1 MSFENTIAQVGI
13 TNFGTAKSETISG
26 TAGNDVLDGGAGND
40 QLKAG
45 AGSDT
50 LIYTMSQN
58 IGAKDVYDGGNG
70 IDTLRLNFTASEW
83 ASTAVKADVARFVA
97 FLAPA
102 PVGAKSDDGS
112 ERSETSDAS
121 EKKFIFKAFGLE
133 ERNIEKL
140 VVYVDNVLTDPLNLN
155 HAPVITNTAAA
166 LLGAAVEDVTPSAS
180 GQLSASDVDAGATQ
194 TWSVQGAAAGT
205 YGSLAVNATG
215 QWTYTLNNSAAV
227 QALASGETHTE
238 SFTVRV
244 TDDKGAFV
252 NQVVVVTVT
261 GSNDAAVIT
270 GSSTASLSETN
281 AVLSASGTLSATDV
295 DSSAAFVAQSG
306 VAGSNNFGEFSI
318 NAAGAWTYSAGAHNE
333 FADGQSYTDS
343 LTVATADGT
352 QQVITVTIA
361 GSNDAAV
368 ITGSATAS
376 LTETDAALSTSGSLS
391 ATDVDS
397 SAAFVA
403 QSGVAGSNNFGEFSI
418 NAAGAWTYSAGAHN
432 EFADGQSYTDS
443 LTVATADGTQQVI
456 TVTIAGTNDAAIIT
470 GIATASLT
478 ETDAALST
486 GGALSASDV
495 DGSAAFVARSGVT
508 GSNGFGVFAI
518 DTTGTWT
525 YSAGAHNE
533 FAAGQ
538 SYTDS
543 FTVATA
549 DGTQQVVTVTMTG
562 TNDAAVITGTATDS
576 LTETDAALSTGG
588 TLAATDVDSSAAFV
602 AQSGVAGSN
611 GYGVFAI
618 DAAGA
623 WTYSAGAHNE
633 FVDGQNY
640 TDSITVATA
649 DGTQQVITVTIAGS
663 NDGPV
668 VTNTAAELVGAVA
681 EDDTLTASGQLSATD
696 ADANATQA
704 WSVQGAEL
712 GTYGSLGVDAATG
725 LWTYTL
731 NNDDAVVQALAE
743 GETHD
748 ESFTVRV
755 TDDKGAFVDQSVL
768 VAVTG
773 INDAAQLSSDDVA
786 VDETD
791 APIVTSGTLTNS
803 DIDSAQTFVAQT
815 GVAGVYG
822 SFSIDEN
829 GAWSYTADAA
839 YNELYGDYTLSVSGS
854 DTFVLGTTV
863 TDTFTVQA
871 FDGTVTSVTVTIN
884 GSNDAPVVTSE
895 ATASFVENNTGTV
908 YTATATDVDGA
919 VQSYALGGNDADL
932 FNINATTGAVTF
944 KAAPDFEAPSDAGA
958 DNVYDITVTA
968 SDGVD
973 TSSAQAVAITVTNV
987 LDVGESMIDLGS
999 FGKLIAPVQV
1009 DGGNWLYYWDRSGNG
1024 FSTSVGTLNGGS
1036 DLTTHDV
1043 LDGIF
1048 TRDVNG
1054 VVGGAGN
1061 TTDAYRYGT
1070 LNGVHVA
1077 LPTVGGVGSSVFLPG
1092 TSVGSSTAALG
1103 SNDVN
1108 STYDDLLA
1116 VWDAYNGTGTETN
1129 ITGLPTGWN
1138 TRQYWTAT
1146 PSSDGHA
1153 GVGLEAATGRNGGY
1167 VYNNLDNSSHYVVL
1181 QVLSTANF
1189 NEAPAVSSAATA
1201 SFAENGAGTAY
1212 VATATHAD
1220 AWANLS
1226 YAMGGTDADLFDI
1239 NATTGA
1245 VMFKAAPNYEIPSD
1259 AGADNVYDIT
1269 VTASDGVHTSAAQ
1282 AVAITVTNVNEAP
1295 VVTSAATANFAE
1307 NGTGTAYTATAT
1319 DVDAGTTLSYA
1330 MGGTDA
1336 NFFNINT
1343 TTGAVTFKS
1352 APDYETRSDAGANNV
1367 YDITVTASD
1376 GVNTSAA
1383 QAVAITVTDV
1393 YESPAGQTTI
1403 DLGSYGQ
1410 LIKQVQV
1417 DGGQYFYYWDLS
1429 GDGATQIPTVVS
1441 GSYNNGFDV
1450 VTHDFLDAIFNQDV
1464 NGVQGGA
1471 GNTTD
1476 TYRYGVLNGVHLALP
1491 TVGGVSAPFG
1501 VNGISALQPGTSV
1514 GSSPNAATG
1523 SNVVNSTYNDLL
1535 AVWDAYNGT
1544 GTTTGV
1550 SGRPADWQTRHY
1562 WTATLSSDGHAGVGL
1577 STANGSA
1584 GYVYNNFD
1592 NTDHYVVLQ
1601 VL

>member
-1 MSFENTIAQVGI
+1 MSDDLQAGVSSINTVGI
-13 TNFGTAKSETISG
+13 TTMGTAKSETIKG

-102 PVGAKSDDGS
+102 SAPAGAKCDDGS

-140 VVYVDNVLTDPLNLN
+140 VVYVDNVLTDPTVVSTVN

-166 LLGAAVEDVTPSAS
+166 LLGAAREDVTPSVS

-227 QALASGETHTE
+227 VQALAAGVTRNE
-238 SFTVRV
+238 SFTVRI

-270 GSSTASLSETN
+270 GSATASLSETN
-281 AVLSASGTLSATDV
+281 DVLSASGTLSATDV

-333 FADGQSYTDS
+333 FAAGQSYTDS

-361 GSNDAAV
+361 GSNDAAL
-368 ITGSATAS
+368 IAGTSTAS
-376 LTETDAALSTSGSLS
+376 LTETDAALSASGTLS
-391 ATDVDS
+391 AT
-397 SAAFVA
+397 
-403 QSGVAGSNNFGEFSI
+403 
-418 NAAGAWTYSAGAHN
+418 
-432 EFADGQSYTDS
+432 
-443 LTVATADGTQQVI
+443 
-456 TVTIAGTNDAAIIT
+456 
-470 GIATASLT
+470 
-478 ETDAALST
+478 
-486 GGALSASDV
+486 DV
-495 DGSAAFVARSGVT
+495 DGSAAFVAQSDIA
-508 GSNGFGVFAI
+508 GSNSYGVFAI
-518 DTTGTWT
+518 DATGAWT
-525 YSAGAHNE
+525 YATNTANDE

-543 FTVATA
+543 V
-549 DGTQQVVTVTMTG
+549 
-562 TNDAAVITGTATDS
+562 
-576 LTETDAALSTGG
+576 
-588 TLAATDVDSSAAFV
+588 
-602 AQSGVAGSN
+602 
-611 GYGVFAI
+611 
-618 DAAGA
+618 
-623 WTYSAGAHNE
+623 
-633 FVDGQNY
+633 
-640 TDSITVATA
+640 TVATA

-663 NDGPV
+663 
-668 VTNTAAELVGAVA
+668 
-681 EDDTLTASGQLSATD
+681 
-696 ADANATQA
+696 
-704 WSVQGAEL
+704 
-712 GTYGSLGVDAATG
+712 
-725 LWTYTL
+725 
-731 NNDDAVVQALAE
+731 
-743 GETHD
+743 
-748 ESFTVRV
+748 
-755 TDDKGAFVDQSVL
+755 
-768 VAVTG
+768 
-773 INDAAQLSSDDVA
+773 NDAAQLSSDDVA

-791 APIVTSGTLTNS
+791 APIVTSGTLTNG
-803 DIDSAQTFVAQT
+803 DVDNAQTFVAQA
-815 GVAGVYG
+815 GVAGNYG

-829 GAWSYTADAA
+829 GAWTYTANDA
-839 YNELYGDYTLSVSGS
+839 NDQLHGDYTLSVSGS

-908 YTATATDVDGA
+908 YTATATDVDSA
-919 VQSYALGGNDADL
+919 VQSYALGGDDADL
-932 FNINATTGAVTF
+932 FNIDAATGAVTF
-944 KAAPDFEAPSDAGA
+944 KAAPDFEAPADAGA

-973 TSSAQAVAITVTNV
+973 
-987 LDVGESMIDLGS
+987 
-999 FGKLIAPVQV
+999 
-1009 DGGNWLYYWDRSGNG
+1009 
-1024 FSTSVGTLNGGS
+1024 
-1036 DLTTHDV
+1036 
-1043 LDGIF
+1043 
-1048 TRDVNG
+1048 
-1054 VVGGAGN
+1054 
-1061 TTDAYRYGT
+1061 
-1070 LNGVHVA
+1070 
-1077 LPTVGGVGSSVFLPG
+1077 
-1092 TSVGSSTAALG
+1092 
-1103 SNDVN
+1103 
-1108 STYDDLLA
+1108 
-1116 VWDAYNGTGTETN
+1116 
-1129 ITGLPTGWN
+1129 
-1138 TRQYWTAT
+1138 
-1146 PSSDGHA
+1146 
-1153 GVGLEAATGRNGGY
+1153 
-1167 VYNNLDNSSHYVVL
+1167 
-1181 QVLSTANF
+1181 
-1189 NEAPAVSSAATA
+1189 
-1201 SFAENGAGTAY
+1201 
-1212 VATATHAD
+1212 
-1220 AWANLS
+1220 
-1226 YAMGGTDADLFDI
+1226 
-1239 NATTGA
+1239 
-1245 VMFKAAPNYEIPSD
+1245 
-1259 AGADNVYDIT
+1259 
-1269 VTASDGVHTSAAQ
+1269 
-1282 AVAITVTNVNEAP
+1282 
-1295 VVTSAATANFAE
+1295 
-1307 NGTGTAYTATAT
+1307 
-1319 DVDAGTTLSYA
+1319 
-1330 MGGTDA
+1330 
-1336 NFFNINT
+1336 
-1343 TTGAVTFKS
+1343 
-1352 APDYETRSDAGANNV
+1352 
-1367 YDITVTASD
+1367 
-1376 GVNTSAA
+1376 TSAA

-1429 GDGATQIPTVVS
+1429 GDGATQIPTAVS

-1514 GSSPNAATG
+1514 GSSPNATG
-1523 SNVVNSTYNDLL
+1523 SNAENSTYNDLL
-1535 AVWDAYNGT
+1535 AVWDAYNGIT
-1544 GTTTGV
+1544 TTTGV

-1562 WTATLSSDGHAGVGL
+1562 WTATLSTDGHAGVGL